1 MDEAK
6 GDHALLELTI
16 KQVQEQLQLCRATIS
31 SIIVD
36 PQMTPT
42 AVVWI
47 TRMKYFTKMM
57 EELSHETE
65 H

>member
-36 PQMTPT
+36 PQMTST